1 MASKPKINLMGSEV
15 VNGYACKPK
24 KLDPNKP
31 IMHYKSH
38 IFICNGDRC
47 AKAFKEDKAK
57 ELREILKEMGL
68 HKGKNRIKVTRSGC
82 YGACRFRGVV
92 NIYENTA
99 SNGFLPNNN
108 IWLKHTHNYSKD
120 KWKRLF
126 EYLSNNVPLVDSDFE
141 IIEQKI
147 YN

>member
-1 MASKPKINLMGSEV
+1 MASEPKINLMGSEV
-15 VNGYACKPK
+15 VEGYACKPK

-31 IMHYKSH
+31 IMHYKTH
-38 IFICNGDRC
+38 IFVCNGERC
-47 AKAFKEDKAK
+47 AKAFKNDKAN

-68 HKGKNRIKVTRSGC
+68 HRGKNRIKVTRSGC

-108 IWLKHTHNYSKD
+108 IWLKQTHRYTQK
-120 KWKRLF
+120 KWRRLF
-126 EYLSNNVPLVDSDFE
+126 ETLSNNIALSSEEFE
-141 IIEQKI
+141 MIEQKE
-147 YN
+147 YC

>member
-82 YGACRFRGVV
+82 YGACRFKGVV

-108 IWLKHTHNYSKD
+108 IWLKHTHKYSED

-126 EYLSNNVPLVDSDFE
+126 EYLSNNIPLIDSDFE